1 MAFRRRSL
9 RSFQV
14 LLLQRGN
21 AAFAAWTASSRPSLW
36 VSVTLASS
44 SPVTGSE
51 IFIDLEELI
60 LWPFTI
66 FGNPADRRAFFSACS
81 RLGWGIDG
89 GVAFEFI
96 QSVLSASCYEGAS
109 LRVANPEALDKV
121 QVRLE
126 RVQSVRRDQ
135 SASQRIPRSLLSI
148 M

>member
-1 MAFRRRSL
+1 MAFRRRSP

-21 AAFAAWTASSRPSLW
+21 AAFAACTAWSRPSLW

-66 FGNPADRRAFFSACS
+66 FGNPAVRRALFSACS

-89 GVAFEFI
+89 RVPFDFI
-96 QSVLSASCYEGAS
+96 QKGPFVKPS
-109 LRVANPEALDKV
+109 
-121 QVRLE
+121 
-126 RVQSVRRDQ
+126 
-135 SASQRIPRSLLSI
+135 
-148 M
+148 

>member
-1 MAFRRRSL
+1 MAFERRSL

-21 AAFAAWTASSRPSLW
+21 AAFAAWTAWSRPSFW

-51 IFIDLEELI
+51 IFIVLKESI

-66 FGNPADRRAFFSACS
+66 FGNPAVRRAFVSACS

-89 GVAFEFI
+89 VPSFRQA
-96 QSVLSASCYEGAS
+96 VLNGLG
-109 LRVANPEALDKV
+109 LRS
-121 QVRLE
+121 
-126 RVQSVRRDQ
+126 RVVG
-135 SASQRIPRSLLSI
+135 
-148 M
+148 

>member
-9 RSFQV
+9 RSFHV

-21 AAFAAWTASSRPSLW
+21 AAFAAWTAWSRPSFW

-51 IFIDLEELI
+51 ILIRLEEAI

-66 FGNPADRRAFFSACS
+66 FGNPAVRRALFSACA

-89 GVAFEFI
+89 RAALEFI
-96 QSVLSASCYEGAS
+96 QKILSSSRYEGAS
-109 LRVANPEALDKV
+109 CCVANPEVVDKLPV
-121 QVRLE
+121 GV
-126 RVQSVRRDQ
+126 
-135 SASQRIPRSLLSI
+135 
-148 M
+148 